1 MKIAN
6 RQQLTGVNRWF
17 RNRTFAAVVTGLPE
31 ETVATDLLRT
41 LAAALDRLP
50 LPAHQAGAGERMQRA
65 MPSGAG
71 WGRCL
76 IELAAELQFLS
87 GEVVGARTVQR
98 TASAGSVHVA
108 LECQEFPLAEACLDA
123 AVRICVRLHCGES
136 IELAKVYD
144 DLAACAGEAC
154 LGGSTGPIVAA
165 ARRRGIPSYRLD
177 RESLVQLGD
186 GVHQQRICTAITSRT
201 SQIAV
206 QVSTDKHLV
215 SQQWSRIGIPVAADR
230 LVHDEEEAIRAAE
243 EVGWPVV
250 VKPADADYGRG
261 VSLHLRTA
269 EQVRAAYPKAKTRS
283 HSGRVLVQHY
293 LQGASHRLLVIEG
306 RLAAAVRRDPIAI
319 VGDGRHNVREL
330 VEEANR
336 DGRWGLERP
345 LSLGDDERAA
355 LAEVGFAPET
365 IPASGVKVPLSHD
378 LLENYSNVTERVHP
392 DTRELAFDAARVIGL
407 DVAGLDV
414 IALDISRPLAEQGGG
429 FLEINAQPA
438 IAIHRP
444 PHCDRPQAV
453 GDAIVASLFPP
464 PACGRAPLIIALGGR
479 QADHVVPFTAEF
491 LRRGGNQVTTSTPHQ
506 TLWNHRPLAPGS
518 PSLADRLATLML
530 HPRTEVA
537 VLSASLAEIL
547 QTGLGADQCHVLVLA
562 DGSNGAR
569 TGDGDEGMELLRQ
582 LVPASRRCVVNLDD
596 PRWSG
601 CAAVSIPTTVLVS
614 SDPTHPRLSQ
624 HLATGRVAAFPHGTS
639 ILVRAGE
646 VELARF
652 PAPDASP
659 SIRGAQA
666 LAAAAVFA
674 LGLEGLD

>member
-1 MKIAN
+1 
-6 RQQLTGVNRWF
+6 
-17 RNRTFAAVVTGLPE
+17 
-31 ETVATDLLRT
+31 
-41 LAAALDRLP
+41 
-50 LPAHQAGAGERMQRA
+50 
-65 MPSGAG
+65 
-71 WGRCL
+71 
-76 IELAAELQFLS
+76 
-87 GEVVGARTVQR
+87 
-98 TASAGSVHVA
+98 
-108 LECQEFPLAEACLDA
+108 
-123 AVRICVRLHCGES
+123 
-136 IELAKVYD
+136 
-144 DLAACAGEAC
+144 
-154 LGGSTGPIVAA
+154 
-165 ARRRGIPSYRLD
+165 
-177 RESLVQLGD
+177 
-186 GVHQQRICTAITSRT
+186 
-201 SQIAV
+201 
-206 QVSTDKHLV
+206 
-215 SQQWSRIGIPVAADR
+215 

-293 LQGASHRLLVIEG
+293 LQGASHRLLVVEG
-306 RLAAAVRRDPIAI
+306 CLAAAVRRDPIGI

-330 VEEANR
+330 VEQANE

-355 LAEVGFAPET
+355 LAEAGFAPET

-464 PACGRAPLIIALGGR
+464 PACGRVPLVIALGDR
-479 QADHVVPFTAEF
+479 QADDVVQFTAEL
-491 LRRGGNQVTTSTPHQ
+491 LRRGGNQVATSTPRQ
-506 TLWNHRPLAPGS
+506 TLWNHRPLVPGS
-518 PSLADRLATLML
+518 SSLADRLATLML

-537 VLSASLAEIL
+537 VLSATPAEIW
-547 QTGLGADQCHVLVLA
+547 QAGLGADQCHVLVLA
-562 DGSNGAR
+562 DEPNGVGI
-569 TGDGDEGMELLRQ
+569 GDGDEGMELLRQ
-582 LVPASRRCVVNLDD
+582 LVLASRRCVVNLDD
-596 PRWSG
+596 PHWVG
-601 CAAVSIPTTVLVS
+601 CAAVCIPTTVLVS

-624 HLATGRVAAFPHGTS
+624 HLGTERVAAFPQGSH

-652 PAPDASP
+652 PAPDNSASV
-659 SIRGAQA
+659 RGAQA